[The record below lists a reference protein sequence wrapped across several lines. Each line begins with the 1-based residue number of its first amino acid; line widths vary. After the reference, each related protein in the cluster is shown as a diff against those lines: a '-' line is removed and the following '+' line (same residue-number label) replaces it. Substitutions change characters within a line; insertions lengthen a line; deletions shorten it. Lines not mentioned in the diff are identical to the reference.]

1 MWLIMTC
8 PSADDNAFQH
18 SDMRTG
24 NSALGVQ
31 VTHRGGNSGMLCLST
46 GLLFARLGSTSLSG
60 RQDMNLILVAPSDI
74 VTSHA
79 TPSSLSNAQPL
90 DVRITDQRRLRHLH
104 EVHRASVGD
113 GFNMGV
119 LNGDMGR
126 GTLTA
131 LNSTEAR
138 FELTLDTPP
147 PPALPLHLILAL
159 PRPRMLARTLENITA
174 LGVKQVTLLN
184 TRRVEKSYWQ
194 SPELAREKIDQ
205 HLWLGLEQT
214 RDTRWPDIQLEPLF
228 KPFVE
233 DRLPALLEGKQG
245 LIAHPHTER
254 ECPRGL
260 PLSQPTVLAIGPE
273 GGFIPYEVEQLTA
286 AGLAPVHIGPRIL
299 RVETA
304 VVALLSRLY

>member
-1 MWLIMTC
+1 
-8 PSADDNAFQH
+8 
-18 SDMRTG
+18 
-24 NSALGVQ
+24 
-31 VTHRGGNSGMLCLST
+31 
-46 GLLFARLGSTSLSG
+46 
-60 RQDMNLILVAPSDI
+60 MNLILVAPSDI
-74 VTSHA
+74 ITSGSS
-79 TPSSLSNAQPL
+79 PSLE
-90 DVRITDQRRLRHLH
+90 VRITDQRRLRHLRD
-104 EVHRASVGD
+104 VHRANIGD
-113 GFNMGV
+113 SFNMGI

-126 GTLTA
+126 GTLMA
-131 LNSTEAR
+131 LSDQEAH
-138 FELTLDTPP
+138 FELTLSTPP
-147 PPALPLHLILAL
+147 PSALPLHLILAL

-214 RDTRWPDIQLEPLF
+214 CDTRWPEITLAPLF

-233 DRLPALLEGKQG
+233 DSLPMLLKGRRG
-245 LIAHPHTER
+245 LLAHPHTDQ

-260 PLSQPTVLAIGPE
+260 TQDEPTVLAIGPE

-304 VVALLSRLY
+304 VVALLARLY

>member
-1 MWLIMTC
+1 
-8 PSADDNAFQH
+8 
-18 SDMRTG
+18 
-24 NSALGVQ
+24 
-31 VTHRGGNSGMLCLST
+31 
-46 GLLFARLGSTSLSG
+46 
-60 RQDMNLILVAPSDI
+60 MNLILVAPSDI
-74 VTSHA
+74 VTPRSA
-79 TPSSLSNAQPL
+79 DTPFLK
-90 DVRITDQRRLRHLH
+90 VRITDQRRLRHLH
-104 EVHRASVGD
+104 DVHRAQVGD
-113 GFNMGV
+113 RFSMGV
-119 LNGDMGR
+119 LNGGMGR
-126 GTLTA
+126 GTLIA
-131 LNSTEAR
+131 LDSHEAC
-138 FELTLDTPP
+138 FELTLDTL
-147 PPALPLHLILAL
+147 PPAPLPLHLILAL

-174 LGVKQVTLLN
+174 LGVKHVTLLN

-214 RDTRWPDIQLEPLF
+214 RDTRWPTIQLEPLF

-233 DRLPALLEGKQG
+233 DRLPTLLDGKQG
-245 LIAHPHTER
+245 LIAHPHTEQ

-260 PLSQPTVLAIGPE
+260 PMDTPTVMAIGPE

>member
-1 MWLIMTC
+1 
-8 PSADDNAFQH
+8 
-18 SDMRTG
+18 
-24 NSALGVQ
+24 
-31 VTHRGGNSGMLCLST
+31 
-46 GLLFARLGSTSLSG
+46 
-60 RQDMNLILVAPSDI
+60 MNLILVTPSDI
-74 VTSHA
+74 ISPSA
-79 TPSSLSNAQPL
+79 TPSSL
-90 DVRITDQRRLRHLH
+90 DIRITDQRRLRHMH
-104 EVHRASVGD
+104 DVHRAKIGD
-113 GFNMGV
+113 SFNMGV

-126 GTLTA
+126 GILVA
-131 LNSTEAR
+131 LDETEAR

-214 RDTRWPDIQLEPLF
+214 RDTRWPEVTLEPLF

-233 DRLPALLEGKQG
+233 DRLPALLAERRG
-245 LIAHPHTER
+245 LLAHPHTEQ

-260 PLSQPTVLAIGPE
+260 SLDEPTALAIGPE
-273 GGFIPYEVEQLTA
+273 GGFIPYEVEQLTE

>member
-1 MWLIMTC
+1 
-8 PSADDNAFQH
+8 
-18 SDMRTG
+18 
-24 NSALGVQ
+24 
-31 VTHRGGNSGMLCLST
+31 
-46 GLLFARLGSTSLSG
+46 
-60 RQDMNLILVAPSDI
+60 MNLILVAPSDI
-74 VTSHA
+74 LSPNVTLPHA
-79 TPSSLSNAQPL
+79 RPSSLE
-90 DVRITDQRRLRHLH
+90 VCVTDQRRLCHLH
-104 EVHRASVGD
+104 DVHRAQVGD
-113 GFNMGV
+113 SFNMGI

-126 GTLTA
+126 GTLIA
-131 LNSTEAR
+131 FDKTEAR
-138 FELTLDTPP
+138 FELILDTPA

-214 RDTRWPDIQLEPLF
+214 RDTRWPEVTLEPLF
-228 KPFVE
+228 KPFIE
-233 DRLPALLEGKQG
+233 DRLPALLTGYRG
-245 LIAHPHTER
+245 LLAHPHTEQ

-260 PLSQPTVLAIGPE
+260 AFDVPIALAIGPE
-273 GGFIPYEVEQLTA
+273 GGFIPYEVEQLTT
-286 AGLAPVHIGPRIL
+286 AGLTPVHIGPRIL

>member
-1 MWLIMTC
+1 
-8 PSADDNAFQH
+8 
-18 SDMRTG
+18 
-24 NSALGVQ
+24 
-31 VTHRGGNSGMLCLST
+31 
-46 GLLFARLGSTSLSG
+46 
-60 RQDMNLILVAPSDI
+60 MNLILVAPSDLI
-74 VTSHA
+74 DPRSITASHV
-79 TPSSLSNAQPL
+79 
-90 DVRITDQRRLRHLH
+90 DVCIADQRRLRHLH

-113 GFNMGV
+113 NFNMGI
-119 LNGDMGR
+119 LNGNMGR
-126 GTLTA
+126 GTLVA
-131 LNSTEAR
+131 LDDNEAR

-194 SPELAREKIDQ
+194 SPELAREKINQ

-214 RDTRWPDIQLEPLF
+214 RDTRWPDVQLEPLF

-233 DRLPALLEGKQG
+233 DRLPDVLTGRQG
-245 LIAHPHTER
+245 LLAHPHTEH

-260 PLSQPTVLAIGPE
+260 AMTDATVLAIGPE
-273 GGFIPYEVEQLTA
+273 GGFIPYEVEQLTT
-286 AGLAPVHIGPRIL
+286 AGMAPVHIGPRIL

>member
-1 MWLIMTC
+1 
-8 PSADDNAFQH
+8 
-18 SDMRTG
+18 
-24 NSALGVQ
+24 
-31 VTHRGGNSGMLCLST
+31 
-46 GLLFARLGSTSLSG
+46 
-60 RQDMNLILVAPSDI
+60 MNLILVAPSDI
-74 VTSHA
+74 ITPRS
-79 TPSSLSNAQPL
+79 TPSSLL

-104 EVHRASVGD
+104 EVHRAHIGD
-113 GFNMGV
+113 SFNMGV
-119 LNGDMGR
+119 LDSDMGR
-126 GTLTA
+126 GTLVA
-131 LNSTEAR
+131 LNDTEAR

-194 SPELAREKIDQ
+194 SPELAQEKIDQ

-214 RDTRWPDIQLEPLF
+214 RDTRWPEITLEPLF

-233 DRLPALLEGKQG
+233 DRLPTLLKGRRG
-245 LIAHPHTER
+245 LLAHPHTDQ
-254 ECPRGL
+254 ECPQGL
-260 PLSQPTVLAIGPE
+260 ALNEPTALAIGPE

-286 AGLAPVHIGPRIL
+286 AGLAPVHIGPCIL